1 MKRMK
6 LLLTLLFALLL
17 LAACGSN
24 EANSP
29 EKSDATGGG
38 EPATTEPKVDEELEA
53 AKAMFEPLTEVPVPE
68 DNEMTDEKIA
78 LGQMLYFDERLS
90 GNNKLSCAS
99 CHAPGAGYGDGLAT
113 FIGFEGFAGHRN
125 SPTIINSAY
134 YKENFWDGR
143 AGSLEEQALGPIQAE
158 GEMNQNLDELI
169 EELNQT
175 GYVDEF
181 NKVFNDQ
188 ITADNIAKA
197 IASFERTIVVK
208 DTAFDKYLA
217 GDDDAISEE
226 AKEGMKLFTGK
237 ASCISCHAGPMLSD
251 HNYHN
256 LGMDGDDGRFAVTG
270 NDGDKGKFRTAGLRG
285 IADTAP
291 YMHDGSLATLEDV
304 INYYN
309 VGGGTHGNKSELMRP
324 LNLTQEEV
332 SYLVAFLETMS
343 GEIPMAEK
351 PDLPM

>member
-1 MKRMK
+1 MK
-6 LLLTLLFALLL
+6 LLLTLLLALLL
-17 LAACGSN
+17 LAACNSSN
-24 EANSP
+24 EADGPADN
-29 EKSDATGGG
+29 DATGGE
-38 EPATTEPKVDEELEA
+38 EPATTEVDEELEA
-53 AKAMFEPLTEVPVPE
+53 AKAKFEPLGEIPVPE
-68 DNEMTDEKIA
+68 DNEMTEEKIA

-113 FIGFEGFAGHRN
+113 FIGFEGFEGHRN
-125 SPTIINSAY
+125 SPTIINSGY

-143 AGSLEEQALGPIQAE
+143 AGGLEEQALGPIQAE

-169 EELNQT
+169 EELNAVP

-181 NKVFNDQ
+181 NKVFNDK

-197 IASFERTIVVK
+197 IATFERTIVVK

-217 GDDDAISEE
+217 GDDDAISDE
-226 AKEGMKLFTGK
+226 AKEGMKLFVGK
-237 ASCISCHAGPMLSD
+237 ASCISCHAGPLLSD

-256 LGMDGDDGRFAVTG
+256 LGMEGDDGRFAVTG
-270 NDGDKGKFRTAGLRG
+270 NETDKGKFRTSGLRG

-304 INYYN
+304 VNYYN
-309 VGGGTHGNKSELMRP
+309 TGGGAHPNKSELMKP

-332 SYLVAFLETMS
+332 SYLVAFLESMS
-343 GEIPMAEK
+343 GDIPMVEK
-351 PDLPM
+351 PELPQ

>member
-6 LLLTLLFALLL
+6 LLFTLLLALLL
-17 LAACGSN
+17 LAACNSSN
-24 EANSP
+24 EANAP
-29 EKSDATGGG
+29 ADKDATEGE
-38 EPATTEPKVDEELEA
+38 EPATTEVDEELEA
-53 AKAMFEPLTEVPVPE
+53 AKAKFEPLGEIPVPE
-68 DNEMTDEKIA
+68 DNEMTEEKIA

-113 FIGFEGFAGHRN
+113 FIGFEGFEGHRN
-125 SPTIINSAY
+125 SPTIINSGY

-169 EELNQT
+169 DELNAVP

-181 NKVFNDQ
+181 NKVFNDK

-197 IASFERTIVVK
+197 IATFERTIVVK

-217 GDDDAISEE
+217 GDDDAISDE
-226 AKEGMKLFTGK
+226 AKEGMKLFVGK
-237 ASCISCHAGPMLSD
+237 ASCISCHAGPLLSD

-256 LGMDGDDGRFAVTG
+256 LGMEGDDGRFEVTG
-270 NDGDKGKFRTAGLRG
+270 NETDKGKFRTSGLRG
-285 IADTAP
+285 IADSAP

-304 INYYN
+304 VNYYN
-309 VGGGTHGNKSELMRP
+309 TGGGTHPNKSELMKP

-332 SYLVAFLETMS
+332 SYLVAFLESMS

-351 PDLPM
+351 PELPQ

>member
-1 MKRMK
+1 MK
-6 LLLTLLFALLL
+6 LLLTLLLALLL
-17 LAACGSN
+17 LAACNSSN
-24 EANSP
+24 EGDGPADN
-29 EKSDATGGG
+29 DATGGE
-38 EPATTEPKVDEELEA
+38 EPATTEVDEELEA
-53 AKAMFEPLTEVPVPE
+53 AKAKFEPLGEIPVPE
-68 DNEMTDEKIA
+68 DNEMTEEKIA

-113 FIGFEGFAGHRN
+113 FIGFEGFEGHRN
-125 SPTIINSAY
+125 SPTIINSGY

-143 AGSLEEQALGPIQAE
+143 AGGLEEQALGPIQAE

-169 EELNQT
+169 EELNAVP

-181 NKVFNDQ
+181 NKVFNDK

-197 IASFERTIVVK
+197 IATFERTIVVK

-217 GDDDAISEE
+217 GDDDAISDE
-226 AKEGMKLFTGK
+226 AKEGMKLFVGK
-237 ASCISCHAGPMLSD
+237 ASCISCHAGPLLSD

-256 LGMDGDDGRFAVTG
+256 LGMEGDDGRFAVTG
-270 NDGDKGKFRTAGLRG
+270 NETDKGKFRTSGLRG

-304 INYYN
+304 VNYYN
-309 VGGGTHGNKSELMRP
+309 TGGGAHPNKSELMKP

-332 SYLVAFLETMS
+332 SYLVAFLESMS
-343 GEIPMAEK
+343 GDIPMVEK
-351 PDLPM
+351 PELPQ